1 LTKEVSFVSPIGI
14 AVYPKITKPDTKGE
28 YADNK
33 YKTELELSSADLE
46 KVRAEI
52 KSKMKGMKFKVSQP
66 KMPIKTGK
74 DGIERL
80 IAKSK
85 FLPTIID
92 ARKVKLF
99 DANAARTDPDE
110 FKKIG
115 DLWIGGGSRIKIGC
129 TLYNYEKGV
138 SLQLNIV
145 QIIELVGS
153 SLDDFS
159 DESGTEEG
167 ETLNDLYQPEEGDDG
182 EDALDI

>member
-1 LTKEVSFVSPIGI
+1 MAKEVSFVSPIGI

-66 KMPIKTGK
+66 KLPIKTGK

-80 IAKSK
+80 VAKSK
-85 FLPTIID
+85 FLPTIIN
-92 ARKVKLF
+92 AHKVKLF
-99 DANAARTDPDE
+99 DANVAREDPDE
-110 FKKIG
+110 FKKVEA
-115 DLWIGGGSRIKIGC
+115 LWIGGGSRIKIGC

-145 QIIELVGS
+145 QIIELAGS

-159 DESGTEEG
+159 DESGSEEG